1 MWTSERQK
9 PRKRK
14 RETERQRQRET
25 ETDRETER
33 HRETQRETETQKE
46 RKRVQTYAQ
55 QGKGE
60 QSCTI
65 QSTLLTESENINKK
79 SQKLEVEMR

>member
-1 MWTSERQK
+1 MERRILEMNIAQKNKQRLMWTSERQK

-33 HRETQRETETQKE
+33 DTERHRERQRHRKKE
-46 RKRVQTYAQ
+46 REFRHMPNKV
-55 QGKGE
+55 KV
-60 QSCTI
+60 
-65 QSTLLTESENINKK
+65 NKK
-79 SQKLEVEMR
+79 KYAT